1 MVYYLIMCRSLTYAQ
16 RIVHTFDRA
25 GINAWL
31 VRSPVSVSPSGCSY
45 SVKIAQRNLSKAL
58 AVMNRFKLPYVGIY
72 VGSAAQGY
80 QEVEL

>member
-16 RIVHTFDRA
+16 RIVHTLDRA

-31 VRSPVSVSPSGCSY
+31 IRSPASVSPSGCSY
-45 SVKIAQRNLSKAL
+45 SVKIAQQNLSKAL
-58 AVMNRFKLPYVGIY
+58 TVLNRTQLPYLGIY
-72 VGSAAQGY
+72 VGSPAQGY